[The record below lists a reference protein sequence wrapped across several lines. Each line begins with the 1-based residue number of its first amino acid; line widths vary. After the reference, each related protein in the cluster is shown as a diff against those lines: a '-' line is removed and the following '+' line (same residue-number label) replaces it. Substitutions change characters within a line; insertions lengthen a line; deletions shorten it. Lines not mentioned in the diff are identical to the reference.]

1 MLGRHDNKDV
11 AIFWDYGESPM
22 ESLNVIGTRQAPEN
36 CHGPSAISGYDVVGS
51 IRNVAHKFGSVKL
64 FKAYLELSEQSMSPR
79 LLTLRSELQSSGVS
93 LTDCP
98 HNGRK
103 NVADQMIMVDMLAYA
118 IDRPAP
124 ATIILISGDRDFA
137 YAASVLRLRRYSV
150 VVISLTNPGAHPSLK
165 AQANICLDWNA
176 DVMSKVEEEHCHSI
190 QRHEPMFAEEISGPA
205 GVRQRSS
212 TVSTA
217 ADILLAPSVHKR
229 EIKPS
234 GPIRHKRDNSINHRN
249 IAINVDKAT
258 QTHGNFIDTPCSCQ
272 ATLVPEH
279 LKEDLE
285 LPDTRSLREHQLEG
299 VHGSVAPA
307 LEASSS
313 AKADLPTW
321 PFSPLGPANGGEEA
335 PLSTQNEAL
344 AVSDNPQPLDATA
357 SERTKKE
364 TVPLDD
370 FPLPVTMSQRVEA
383 FKKMVV
389 LLRQQEQCRSLR
401 LALACEL
408 VSAGVVPQA
417 GARDFQDYL
426 YLAECSG
433 LIEQGGSKAEAWVSL
448 HSQWQDSD
456 EYENI
461 FPQSLAQPS
470 TNTNELITPEVI
482 VVDDTPIFTPQS
494 TPLSLASWC
503 DMAGCRDVLLPDVG
517 PAKQINPP
525 DNTDKDNAAP
535 ITDSTFHLSAQ
546 APPFVPPIPLQ
557 VRSAAIPATTSRN
570 PVPPHFILLVE
581 ILLRYSAEGLLM
593 VSRSK
598 VAIELLA
605 KNKLIYQQA
614 GVSRFGE
621 YAALAQSSGLVELGT
636 SEGGDP
642 WISLS
647 LSIASDCPSPSTS
660 PPETLSPPITQRCSA
675 APGPSLINFH
685 LPTPRPSKPP
695 TTPEPART
703 KLASHFWP
711 LIDILEEH
719 RRRGIPQPLRSVVAQ
734 ELQRHNVYK
743 EAGVTK
749 FREYIAL
756 AESAQIVTL
765 GGTSGRDWV
774 SFDSDWLQTYG

>member
-1 MLGRHDNKDV
+1 
-11 AIFWDYGESPM
+11 
-22 ESLNVIGTRQAPEN
+22 
-36 CHGPSAISGYDVVGS
+36 
-51 IRNVAHKFGSVKL
+51 
-64 FKAYLELSEQSMSPR
+64 
-79 LLTLRSELQSSGVS
+79 
-93 LTDCP
+93 
-98 HNGRK
+98 
-103 NVADQMIMVDMLAYA
+103 MLAYA

-165 AQANICLDWNA
+165 AQANTCLDWNA
-176 DVMSKVEEEHCHSI
+176 DIMSKVEEEHCHST
-190 QRHEPMFAEEISGPA
+190 QRHESMFAEGISGPA
-205 GVRQRSS
+205 GVRRRSS
-212 TVSTA
+212 TISTA
-217 ADILLAPSVHKR
+217 ADILLAPSVHKQ
-229 EIKPS
+229 ENKPS
-234 GPIRHKRDNSINHRN
+234 GPIRHKRDNSVNHRN
-249 IAINVDKAT
+249 IAVNVDKAT
-258 QTHGNFIDTPCSCQ
+258 QTHGNFIDTPCTCQ

-285 LPDTRSLREHQLEG
+285 LPDTRSLREHQIEG
-299 VHGSVAPA
+299 IRGSVTPA
-307 LEASSS
+307 LEASFS
-313 AKADLPTW
+313 AKAHLPSW
-321 PFSPLGPANGGEEA
+321 PFSPPGPANSGEDS

-357 SERTKKE
+357 SERIREE

-401 LALACEL
+401 PALACEL
-408 VSAGVVPQA
+408 VSAGVVSQA

-426 YLAECSG
+426 YLAECFG

-448 HSQWQDSD
+448 HPQWQDSD

-470 TNTNELITPEVI
+470 TNADESITPEVI

-503 DMAGCRDVLLPDVG
+503 DMAGCRVVPLPDVG
-517 PAKQINPP
+517 PTKQTNPP
-525 DNTDKDNAAP
+525 DTTNKDNAVP

-557 VRSAAIPATTSRN
+557 VRSAAAPLTTMPGT
-570 PVPPHFILLVE
+570 PVPPHFILLVD
-581 ILLRYSAEGLLM
+581 ILLRYSAEGLFM

-598 VAIELLA
+598 VAIELMA

-636 SEGGDP
+636 SEGGDS

-647 LSIASDCPSPSTS
+647 LPIASDCPSPSVS
-660 PPETLSPPITQRCSA
+660 PPETLSPPITQ
-675 APGPSLINFH
+675 PGPSLLNFH
-685 LPTPRPSKPP
+685 LPTPRPSKPL

-703 KLASHFWP
+703 KVAPHFWP

-743 EAGVTK
+743 KAGVTK

-774 SFDSDWLQTYG
+774 SFDSDWLQSYG

>member
-1 MLGRHDNKDV
+1 MLERHDNKDV
-11 AIFWDYGESPM
+11 AIFWDY
-22 ESLNVIGTRQAPEN
+22 EN
-36 CHGPSAISGYDVVGS
+36 CHGPSATSGYDVVRN

-165 AQANICLDWNA
+165 AQANTCLDWNA
-176 DVMSKVEEEHCHSI
+176 DIMSKVEEEYCHST
-190 QRHEPMFAEEISGPA
+190 QRHEPMFAEEITRPA

-229 EIKPS
+229 ENKPS
-234 GPIRHKRDNSINHRN
+234 GPIRHKRDNSTNHRN
-249 IAINVDKAT
+249 IAVNVDKAT

-272 ATLVPEH
+272 AMLVPEH

-285 LPDTRSLREHQLEG
+285 LPDTWSLREHQLEG
-299 VHGSVAPA
+299 VRGSVAPTF
-307 LEASSS
+307 ETSSS
-313 AKADLPTW
+313 DLPTW
-321 PFSPLGPANGGEEA
+321 PFSPPGPANSGEEA
-335 PLSTQNEAL
+335 PLSTQDEAL
-344 AVSDNPQPLDATA
+344 AVSDDSQPLDATA
-357 SERTKKE
+357 SERTKEE

-383 FKKMVV
+383 FKKMIM
-389 LLRQQEQCRSLR
+389 LLRQQEQCRCLR
-401 LALACEL
+401 PALACEL
-408 VSAGVVPQA
+408 VSAGVVSQA

-426 YLAECSG
+426 YLAECFG

-448 HSQWQDSD
+448 HRQWQDSD

-461 FPQSLAQPS
+461 FPQLLAQPS
-470 TNTNELITPEVI
+470 TNADEPITPDVI
-482 VVDDTPIFTPQS
+482 VVDDTPMFTPQS

-503 DMAGCRDVLLPDVG
+503 DMAGCRDVPLPDVG
-517 PAKQINPP
+517 PAKQINSP
-525 DNTDKDNAAP
+525 DITNKDTAAP
-535 ITDSTFHLSAQ
+535 ITNSTFHLSAQ
-546 APPFVPPIPLQ
+546 APSFVPPIPLQ
-557 VRSAAIPATTSRN
+557 IRSAAAPPATTPGT

-581 ILLRYSAEGLLM
+581 ILLRYSAEGLFM

-598 VAIELLA
+598 VAVELMA

-621 YAALAQSSGLVELGT
+621 YAALAQSSGLVELWT
-636 SEGGDP
+636 SEGGDS

-647 LSIASDCPSPSTS
+647 QSVALDCPSLSTA
-660 PPETLSPPITQRCSA
+660 PPETLSPPITQCSSA
-675 APGPSLINFH
+675 VPGPSSFNFR
-685 LPTPRPSKPP
+685 LPAPHPSKPL
-695 TTPEPART
+695 TTPEPAQT
-703 KLASHFWP
+703 KVASHFWP

-719 RRRGIPQPLRSVVAQ
+719 RTRGIPRPLRSVVAQ

-743 EAGVTK
+743 KAGVTK

-765 GGTSGRDWV
+765 GGTSGYDWV
-774 SFDSDWLQTYG
+774 SFDSGWLQSYS